1 MSPGLAAH
9 VALLILLPP
18 VLACVIRKTKALMQ
32 GRPGPPFL
40 QPVFDLAKRFGK
52 GETVSSTASWLFRAN
67 PLVGLAVALIIAA
80 TLPWTGAEPLFKGS
94 GAADLILVAYLLA
107 LARFFSVLAA
117 LDTGSAFG
125 GLGASRE
132 ATLSV
137 LIEPGV
143 LVSLAAA
150 ALASGTMDLSL
161 ALETP
166 LRSTV
171 ALLSG
176 SAFLLAALA
185 ELSRMPV
192 DDPTTHL
199 ELTMIHEATILENS
213 GRNLALIEVTVMLR
227 TAVFFG
233 LGARLVLGSLEVW
246 RGGGLGIGHWA
257 LGIGP
262 LSLMAGAILL
272 LGFALAAMEG
282 IAVKLNWR
290 RVPSFVAFS
299 TALAVMSAFVAAV
312 GK

>member
-1 MSPGLAAH
+1 MMTGLPLRTLH
-9 VALLILLPP
+9 LTELIFIPLLLT
-18 VLACVIRKTKALMQ
+18 CVIRKTKALMQ

-40 QPVFDLAKRFGK
+40 QPFFDLAKRFRK
-52 GETVSSTASWLFRAN
+52 GETISSTTSWVFRAN
-67 PLVGLAVALIIAA
+67 PLVGFGIALLVAAVV
-80 TLPWTGAEPLFKGS
+80 PWTGAEPLARGT
-94 GAADLILVAYLLA
+94 GAADLILIVYLLA
-107 LARFFSVLAA
+107 AARFFSVLGA

-132 ATLSV
+132 VALAV
-137 LIEPGV
+137 LIEPSV
-143 LVSLAAA
+143 LVSLTAV
-150 ALASGTMDLSL
+150 ALASGSTDLSI
-161 ALETP
+161 ALESP
-166 LRSTV
+166 IRSTV

-176 SAFLLAALA
+176 SAFLVAALA

-213 GRNLALIEVTVMLR
+213 GRSLALIETTVALR

-233 LGARLVLGSLEVW
+233 IGIRMTLGWMSPSLGPGVFQAMLT
-246 RGGGLGIGHWA
+246 GG
-257 LGIGP
+257 
-262 LSLMAGAILL
+262 MILL
-272 LGFALAAMEG
+272 LGFLLGILEG

-312 GK
+312 GS

>member
-1 MSPGLAAH
+1 MTADLAHLA
-9 VALLILLPP
+9 VLLVVP
-18 VLACVIRKTKALMQ
+18 VLLACVVRKTKALMQ

-40 QPVFDLAKRFGK
+40 QPLIDLFKRFRK
-52 GETVSSTASWLFRAN
+52 GETISSTASWIFRWN
-67 PLVGLAVALIIAA
+67 PMVGFVIALLVALVV
-80 TLPWTGAEPLFKGS
+80 PWTGAEPFFKGS
-94 GAADLILVAYLLA
+94 GAADIILIAYLLA

-132 ATLSV
+132 AALSV

-143 LVSLAAA
+143 LLSLSAA
-150 ALASGTMDLSL
+150 ALASGSLDLSV
-161 ALETP
+161 ALDGP
-166 LRSTV
+166 ILSTV

-199 ELTMIHEATILENS
+199 ELTMIHEATILENG
-213 GRNLALIEVTVMLR
+213 GRNLALIEAGVLLR

-233 LGARLVLGSLEVW
+233 LGARMLLGSLVPF
-246 RGGGLGIGHWA
+246 GHRA
-257 LGIGP
+257 LWWSPVIIC
-262 LSLMAGAILL
+262 GAILF
-272 LGFALAAMEG
+272 LGFALGVLEG

-312 GK
+312 GR

>member
-1 MSPGLAAH
+1 MNPSQATHSLLLLGLP
-9 VALLILLPP
+9 IL
-18 VLACVIRKTKALMQ
+18 LACVIRKVKALMQ

-40 QPVFDLAKRFGK
+40 QPGYDLAKRLRK
-52 GETVSSTASWLFRAN
+52 GETVSFTASWMFRAN
-67 PLVGLAVALIIAA
+67 PLVGVVVALVIAA
-80 TLPWTGAEPLFKGS
+80 VVPWTGAEPLFRGS
-94 GAADLILVAYLLA
+94 GAADLILIVYLLA

-132 ATLSV
+132 VALSV

-161 ALETP
+161 ALESP

-176 SAFLLAALA
+176 AAFLLAALA

-199 ELTMIHEATILENS
+199 ELTMIHEATILEYS
-213 GRNLALIEVTVMLR
+213 GRNLALIEATVMLR
-227 TAVFFG
+227 SAVFFG
-233 LGARLVLGSLEVW
+233 LGAKMMLGA
-246 RGGGLGIGHWA
+246 A
-257 LGIGP
+257 LATFDFGMWQPAII
-262 LSLMAGAILL
+262 AGAIVLFGFL
-272 LGFALAAMEG
+272 LGVLEG
-282 IAVKLNWR
+282 VAVKLNWR

-299 TALAVMSAFVAAV
+299 LALAVMSAFVAV
-312 GK
+312 LSN

>member
-1 MSPGLAAH
+1 MREALH
-9 VALLILLPP
+9 IALLITLPLL
-18 VLACVIRKTKALMQ
+18 LACVIRKTKALMQ

-40 QPVFDLAKRFGK
+40 QPVYDLVKRFQK
-52 GETVSSTASWLFRAN
+52 GETISTTASWLFRVN
-67 PLVGLAVALIIAA
+67 PLISVTVALAIAA
-80 TLPWTGAEPLFKGS
+80 TLPWTGAEPLFQGS

-107 LARFFSVLAA
+107 LARFFAVLAA

-132 ATLSV
+132 VTLSV
-137 LIEPGV
+137 LTEPGV
-143 LVSLAAA
+143 LLSLAAA

-176 SAFLLAALA
+176 SAFLLASLA

-199 ELTMIHEATILENS
+199 ELTMIHEATTLENS
-213 GRNLALIEVTVMLR
+213 GRNLALIEVGVMLR
-227 TAVFFG
+227 TAVFLG
-233 LGARLVLGSLEVW
+233 LGARLLLGGTMSDGRW
-246 RGGGLGIGHWA
+246 AIGTWWPA
-257 LGIGP
+257 II
-262 LSLMAGAILL
+262 SFAILM
-272 LGFALAAMEG
+272 LGFLLAVMEG
-282 IAVKLNWR
+282 ISVKLNWR

-299 TALAVMSAFVAAV
+299 TALALMSAFVAVV
-312 GK
+312 GR

>member
-1 MSPGLAAH
+1 VSQETH

-18 VLACVIRKTKALMQ
+18 LLACVIRKTKALMQ

-40 QPVFDLAKRFGK
+40 QPLFDLAKRFGK

-67 PLVGLAVALIIAA
+67 PPVGLAVALIIAA

-94 GAADLILVAYLLA
+94 GAADLILAAYLLA

-132 ATLSV
+132 VTLSV

-192 DDPTTHL
+192 DDTTTHL

-233 LGARLVLGSLEVW
+233 LGARLFLGSVQVW
-246 RGGGLGIGHWA
+246 KGGWVER
-257 LGIGP
+257 
-262 LSLMAGAILL
+262 SILVAAAVL
-272 LGFALAAMEG
+272 ILGFLLAVLEG

-299 TALAVMSAFVAAV
+299 TALAVMSAFVAVVAR
-312 GK
+312 